1 MDRNFYRDR
10 YPILSDREVIPRSE
24 TRQDDGL
31 EYSASHGQGR
41 RSCWA
46 GGSTTRQRT
55 VIDPPRWHRSGR
67 KKSGECY

>member
-1 MDRNFYRDR
+1 MDRNFYRD
-10 YPILSDREVIPRSE
+10 PIFSDIDVIRRSE

-31 EYSASHGQGR
+31 EYSATSHGQGR

-55 VIDPPRWHRSGR
+55 VIDPPRWHRGGR